1 MEVTVRFAY
10 VNLMSCAA
18 ITTYLVQCAGFC
30 VYYPR
35 SRMNSSKEAITMQ
48 DLQIDA
54 GVTREN
60 GLHGVGLQPMGG
72 GVSG

>member
-10 VNLMSCAA
+10 INLMSYAV
-18 ITTYLVQCAGFC
+18 ITMYLVQYGGFDVC
-30 VYYPR
+30 HPR
-35 SRMNSSKEAITMQ
+35 SRMNSSKEATTMQ
-48 DLQIDA
+48 NLHIDA

-60 GLHGVGLQPMGG
+60 GLHGVGLPPMGG